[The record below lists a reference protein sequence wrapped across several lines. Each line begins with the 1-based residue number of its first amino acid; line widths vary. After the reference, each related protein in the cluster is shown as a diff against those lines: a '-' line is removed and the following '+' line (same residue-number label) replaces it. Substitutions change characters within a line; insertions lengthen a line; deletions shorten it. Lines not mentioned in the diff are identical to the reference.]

1 MTTTRFI
8 CALALPVGL
17 LLASLNGAGAQSS
30 QPAQGS
36 QAARDACTP
45 DAVRLCKEFIPDQA
59 KVRACILSKQSQL
72 SEACRLAMAPK
83 PAETARAEPRRPHY
97 THHVRHRRYHDDCC
111 DC

>member
-1 MTTTRFI
+1 MTTIRFI
-8 CALALPVGL
+8 CSLALPVGL
-17 LLASLNGAGAQSS
+17 VLASLNGAG
-30 QPAQGS
+30 AQGS

-83 PAETARAEPRRPHY
+83 PAETTRAEPRRPNHY
-97 THHVRHRRYHDDCC
+97 HHVRHHPYHDDCC
-111 DC
+111 GC